1 MTETTSLQGLVASRE
16 DEQALLAALEQ
27 AFDYRGDVTI
37 TRADNTVIEGYLF
50 DRKKGDTLATSH
62 IRVMPPGKPSDP
74 PEKLTI
80 SFADIAS
87 LEFTGKDM
95 AHGKGFETW
104 VKKFTEKKLAE
115 AREKGYIQ
123 D

>member
-37 TRADNTVIEGYLF
+37 TLADNTVIEGYLF

-62 IRVMPPGKPSDP
+62 IRIMPPGEPSDP

-95 AHGKGFETW
+95 AHGKSFETW
-104 VKKFTEKKLAE
+104 VKKFTEKKLTE
-115 AREKGYIQ
+115 AREKGYIK